1 MTALLEDRVAVH
13 PLARRAWPWLPALT
27 REGRIYVGPTGELL
41 RARADGGL
49 DLVVQGG
56 RPHAGVAGDPE
67 PGRRAEV
74 G

>member
-49 DLVVQGG
+49 DLVVLGA
-56 RPHAGVAGDPE
+56 RPHGGIAEDETAGRG
-67 PGRRAEV
+67 EV
-74 G
+74 R